1 MAFLLNIVMYNRGKA
16 MFVQENLHIRKNYLG
31 FIFYVLAYGMVL
43 QPACVWGYISEIFN
57 LRKHWGTK

>member
-1 MAFLLNIVMYNRGKA
+1 MYNRAKA
-16 MFVQENLHIRKNYLG
+16 MFVQEYLQIRKNYFG
-31 FIFYVLAYGMVL
+31 FIFYVLAYGIVL